1 MRSFHVLLLTPAL
14 LALAACTPSSDPAT
28 ETEIATETVESDQLA
43 EPTVTEPAAAPAT
56 ARATLRPTE
65 GNDTRGELTFTA
77 EDGAIHISGEV
88 SGLSADSVHGFHVH
102 ETGDCSA
109 PDATSA
115 GGHFSPHD
123 NDHGRVGRGE
133 HHAGDTDNITANAE
147 GVATVDTRLQGAT
160 LDDGSATDIAGKAVI
175 VHADPDDY
183 TSQPTGNAGARLA
196 CGVIEVM
203 SRAPSGER
211 M

>member
-1 MRSFHVLLLTPAL
+1 MRNSRVLLLTPAL
-14 LALAACTPSSDPAT
+14 LALAACTPSGDPAT
-28 ETEIATETVESDQLA
+28 EAEIAAETAESEQTA
-43 EPTVTEPAAAPAT
+43 EPVPEAPMTTAAT
-56 ARATLRPTE
+56 AQATLQPTA
-65 GNDTRGELTFTA
+65 GNETSGELTFTA
-77 EDGAIHISGEV
+77 EDGAIRISGEV
-88 SGLSADSVHGFHVH
+88 RGLPAGSVHGFHVH

-115 GGHFSPHD
+115 GGHFSPHG
-123 NDHGRVGRGE
+123 NDHGRVGHGE

-147 GVATVDTRLQGAT
+147 GVAMVDTRLEGAT
-160 LDDGSATDIAGKAVI
+160 LGDGAATDIAGKGVI

-203 SRAPSGER
+203 
-211 M
+211 